1 MSKRI
6 IETPNAP
13 LPVGA
18 YNQAIVAG
26 DFVYTA
32 GQIGIKPSTGEL
44 VTDDFKAEVDQ
55 VFHNLQAVLAGNS
68 LTLDNV
74 VKFTVYLADLDKYGE
89 LNEVFEKYFPNDAPA
104 RSAVEVSALPKN
116 ANVEIECIA
125 YCE

>member
-1 MSKRI
+1 MSKRS

-18 YNQAIVAG
+18 YNQAVVANG
-26 DFVYTA
+26 VVYTA

-44 VTDDFKAEVDQ
+44 VTSSFSAEADQ
-55 VFHNLQAVLAGNS
+55 IFHNLQAVLAGAG

-74 VKFTVYLADLDKYGE
+74 VKFTVYLVDLGNYGE
-89 LNEVFEKYFPNDAPA
+89 LNEVFEKYYPNDAPA
-104 RSAVEVSALPKN
+104 RSAVQVSALPKN

-125 YCE
+125 HCE

>member
-18 YNQAIVAG
+18 YNQAVVAG
-26 DFVYTA
+26 DYVYTA
-32 GQIGIKPSTGEL
+32 GQIGIKPGTGEL
-44 VTDDFKAEVDQ
+44 VSSSFKAEADQ
-55 VFHNLQAVLAGNS
+55 VFHNIQAVLAGTS

-74 VKFTVYLADLDKYGE
+74 VKFTVYLTDLNNYAE
-89 LNEVFEKYFPNDAPA
+89 LNEVFEKHYPKDAPA
-104 RSAVEVSALPKN
+104 RSAVQVAALPKG

-125 YCE
+125 YCD